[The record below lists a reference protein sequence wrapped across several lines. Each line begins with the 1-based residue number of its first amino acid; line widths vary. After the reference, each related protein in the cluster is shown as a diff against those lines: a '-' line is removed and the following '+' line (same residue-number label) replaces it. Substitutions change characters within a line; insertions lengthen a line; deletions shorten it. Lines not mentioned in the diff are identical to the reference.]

1 MLIPLMLNAAE
12 GDVASQPMCPQ
23 HPEREAVRTC
33 ERCGRYACAACE
45 GDEGRCR
52 ECTRLSALE
61 VPDSRA
67 RAHRAT
73 VTQYVSGGA
82 SLLGLLFNLL
92 LYPELKGESQEVAA
106 SGVLLLVFIVATTA
120 RVCLLMW
127 VHRVVRQLKALGA
140 DIGMSPA
147 RAVWMW
153 LIPVINWWK
162 PYHLM
167 RDIAERLG
175 GMPFVAS
182 LPLQLWWAALIVGR
196 ILERVEGKLLSG
208 KPVTVDSTTI
218 EVVSLL
224 SSVCSIA
231 MALLC
236 VQIINAVQARL
247 DLRREGRAEPDAPVS
262 EEEAA
267 AA

>member
-1 MLIPLMLNAAE
+1 MLNAAE

-52 ECTRLSALE
+52 ECARLSALE

-67 RAHRAT
+67 RARRAT
-73 VTQYVSGGA
+73 VTQYVSGGT

-92 LYPELKGESQEVAA
+92 LYPELKGEPQEVAA
-106 SGVLLLVFIVATTA
+106 SGVVLLGFIVSITA
-120 RVCLLMW
+120 QVCLLMW
-127 VHRVVRQLKALGA
+127 VHRVVRQLAALGA
-140 DIGMSPA
+140 DLGMTPA

-162 PYHLM
+162 PYHVM

-175 GMPFVAS
+175 GVPFVAA
-182 LPLQLWWAALIVGR
+182 LPLQLWWGVNVVGR
-196 ILERVEGKLLSG
+196 ILERAEGKLLDG
-208 KPVTVDSTTI
+208 KLGGVDSTTT

-224 SSVCSIA
+224 SSVCSVA
-231 MALLC
+231 VAFLC
-236 VQIINAVQARL
+236 VQLIKELQTRL
-247 DLRREGRAEPDAPVS
+247 NQRREGLFEPEAPVVQD
-262 EEEAA
+262 EAA

>member
-1 MLIPLMLNAAE
+1 MLNAAE

-67 RAHRAT
+67 RARRAT
-73 VTQYVSGGA
+73 VLQYVSVGA
-82 SLLGLLFNLL
+82 SLVGLLFNLL
-92 LYPELKGESQEVAA
+92 LMPELEERPELMQLPVRGMLVLGVVVAVAA
-106 SGVLLLVFIVATTA
+106 QVT
-120 RVCLLMW
+120 LLMW
-127 VHRVVRQLKALGA
+127 VHRVVRQLKTLGE

-153 LIPVINWWK
+153 LIPLVNWLK
-162 PYHLM
+162 PYHVM
-167 RDIAERLG
+167 RDIAEKLG
-175 GMPFVAS
+175 GAHFAAL
-182 LPLQLWWAALIVGR
+182 LPLQWWWGASVLSR
-196 ILERVEGKLLSG
+196 ILEKAETKLVAREAGSG
-208 KPVTVDSTTI
+208 DTSAGD
-218 EVVSLL
+218 VVGLL
-224 SSVCSIA
+224 ASVCA
-231 MALLC
+231 MATAVFC
-236 VQIINAVQARL
+236 VQLIKELQTRL
-247 DLRREGRAEPDAPVS
+247 DQRREGRGEPEAPVA
-262 EEEAA
+262 EDEAA